1 MNKADIVAELSRRMS
16 IDQQT
21 ATSALENILDIIV
34 RSVEKDESVTIMGFG
49 TFERRDRA
57 ARVARNP
64 HTGEAVPVAPTRV
77 PMFRAGQYFR
87 AVVRGEAELPETGIS
102 VKRVATNTFESNAE
116 NAAKAAQQAKTA
128 KADKADK
135 ADKKSKK
142 SAKKRKKKG
151 KKKKK

>member
-1 MNKADIVAELSRRMS
+1 MNKADIVAELSRRMN

-34 RSVEKDESVTIMGFG
+34 RSVEKDESGTIMGFG

-87 AVVRGEAELPETGIS
+87 AVVRGDAELPETGIS
-102 VKRVATNTFESNAE
+102 VKRVATNTFESNAA
-116 NAAKAAQQAKTA
+116 NVAAAEKKG
-128 KADKADK
+128 KGKKGDKAGK
-135 ADKKSKK
+135 KNKKKDKKG
-142 SAKKRKKKG
+142 KKKG
-151 KKKKK
+151 KKKK

>member
-1 MNKADIVAELSRRMS
+1 MNKADIVAELSRRMN

-21 ATSALENILDIIV
+21 ATGALENILDIIV

-77 PMFRAGQYFR
+77 PMFRPGQYFR
-87 AVVRGEAELPETGIS
+87 AVVRGDAELPETGIS
-102 VKRVATNTFESNAE
+102 IKRVATNTFESNAE
-116 NAAKAAQQAKTA
+116 NSAKAARKSKRA
-128 KADKADK
+128 KAEKSG
-135 ADKKSKK
+135 KKNKK
-142 SAKKRKKKG
+142 NGKKHKKKG